1 MLMCWSFRFFCLRVS
16 PFLVLA
22 RHPLMLL
29 HEGACCFC
37 AGVYLCILFEKF
49 VSPALED
56 LLIRCESLLLQTTVL
71 EGLLLLCQGV
81 SCLLVRIS
89 VAPVH
94 DCRMSNGI

>member
-1 MLMCWSFRFFCLRVS
+1 MSAS
-16 PFLVLA
+16 LVLA
-22 RHPLMLL
+22 RLPLMLL
-29 HEGACCFC
+29 NEGACCFC
-37 AGVYLCILFEKF
+37 AGVNLCIRFEKI

-56 LLIRCESLLLQTTVL
+56 LLIRCESLLQQTTVL
-71 EGLLLLCQGV
+71 EGLLLLCQNV